1 MSGDVFAPEQIDTRR
16 RDIPRGDQ
24 LPHWWANDRPV
35 KERVRGCCDLAVD
48 DDALVLLGLA

>member
-1 MSGDVFAPEQIDTRR
+1 MSGDVFAPEQTDTRR

-24 LPHWWANDRPV
+24 LPHGWANDRPV